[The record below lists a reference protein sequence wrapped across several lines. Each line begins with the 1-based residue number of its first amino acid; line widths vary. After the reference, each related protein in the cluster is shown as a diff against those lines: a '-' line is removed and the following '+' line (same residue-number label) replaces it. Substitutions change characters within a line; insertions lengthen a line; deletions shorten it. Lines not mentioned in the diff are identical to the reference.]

1 MRIDI
6 KSFAIGDGI
15 PPSVDFWGGVYMFD
29 CRMLPDPYWDENLR
43 AGSGRDEGVKDFF
56 ANHAEEVGTFLEPVE
71 AVVRRAL
78 TTAGEAEWETIT
90 VLFACVGGRH
100 RSVYCAERLA
110 DRLKDVKGVEIDVEH
125 CARKDWEN
133 K

>member
-15 PPSVDFWGGVYMFD
+15 PPDVDFWGGVYMFD
-29 CRMLPDPYWDENLR
+29 CRMLPDPYWDEKLR
-43 AGSGRDEGVKDFF
+43 TESGRDVGVKAFF
-56 ANHAEEVGTFLEPVE
+56 ANHAEEVRTFLEPVE

-78 TTAGEAEWETIT
+78 TTAVEAEWETIT
-90 VLFACVGGRH
+90 ILFACVGGRH

-110 DRLKDVKGVEIDVEH
+110 ERLRDIKGVEINVEH
-125 CARKDWEN
+125 RVRK
-133 K
+133 